1 MPRLQTLKQRTTPVA
16 WLLGTLLA
24 FAPLGPH
31 AAAAVLCFGADGHVT
46 AELAGGSRCA
56 DAPADVPVDTDA
68 SHCEVCIDVPLPSG
82 GDADCAS
89 FTTER
94 APTAQVVLPVAAL
107 LPAPHHLQ
115 ATSQAASYAHDG
127 GTAPPIDPAP
137 LRSVV
142 LLI

>member
-1 MPRLQTLKQRTTPVA
+1 MAPVA

-31 AAAAVLCFGADGHVT
+31 AAAAVLCFGADGHVA

-56 DAPADVPVDTDA
+56 DAPEDVPADADMDA
-68 SHCEVCIDVPLPSG
+68 SHCGTCTDVPLPSG
-82 GDADCAS
+82 SDEDCAS

-94 APTAQVVLPVAAL
+94 APTAHVVLSVAAV

-115 ATSQAASYAHDG
+115 ATSQAAAYAHDG